1 MHFITFHKAD
11 HEKKTN
17 KHEVNVIAQ
26 IEFYPI
32 RQYHTCQ
39 HLSLKIR
46 SGCLGVGVRCLNN
59 TAK

>member
-46 SGCLGVGVRCLNN
+46 DPTGGGLVLGWELG
-59 TAK
+59 K

>member
-46 SGCLGVGVRCLNN
+46 DTTGGGLVLG
-59 TAK
+59 